1 MKNIFEI
8 VQEVLLSADKYQS
21 EDNNLL
27 KAKVYSDI
35 MMMDEELLSLLLSN
49 ERIKEEFFTKVKDTL
64 VFDKQKFAWLIES
77 KEFLPDS
84 YTRYSNKIGL
94 TSNGNF
100 ISQKNDVVLDFP
112 YKDCYLQGGQDKED
126 QKREEIFYHET
137 IASDE
142 VTRMLAP
149 KVFTNAKRYTKEGIE
164 ENIEFKD
171 DDNLI
176 IKGNNLIALSSLLKR
191 YEGKVKLIYIDPPY
205 NTGNDGFNYNDSF
218 NRSTWLTFMK
228 NRLELAM
235 KLLKPDGV
243 IFIQISDE
251 EQAYL
256 KVLLDETIGEDN
268 FINTLSVFTKVS
280 AGASGGGEDKKLK
293 KNIEYIHIY
302 TKDMTQFKGFNIPY
316 KNTELMNYIEQM
328 KLDGKSFK
336 YTNVLYK
343 SGIETYYKT
352 IKDGSGEDIII
363 NKVTGYEIKTVR
375 EISKLENI
383 TIKEVYEKYFD
394 RIMTT
399 TNAQTSIRT
408 RVWDATDNENNM
420 YSATYFPKSGRNKGQ
435 ETKLLFLGKQKV
447 LVIWLYNTAEKG
459 NDNKIYKKEKIG
471 TFWDGFSWIN
481 VTKEGKVKFENGKK
495 PESLIKQVL
504 EMGSD
509 KNDIVLDFFMGSG
522 TTAAVAH
529 KMERKYIGIEQMDYI
544 NEVTIPRLKRVIEGD
559 KSGIS
564 EVVDWQG
571 GGSFVYCELLENSKE
586 LIDEIQNATDATI
599 TDIKEKIYR
608 DERIVPYITRDELEA
623 IDVEFEKLTLEEKKM
638 ALCALVDKNKLYV
651 NLSDIDDKAYNISD
665 KDRKFT
671 ESFYKREV

>member
-8 VQEVLLSADKYQS
+8 VEEILLSADKYQS

-27 KAKVYSDI
+27 KAKVYSDV

-49 ERIKEEFFTKVKDTL
+49 ERIKDEFFTKVKDTL

-149 KVFTNAKRYTKEGIE
+149 KVFTNAKRYTKEGVE

-176 IKGNNLIALSSLLKR
+176 IKGNNLVALSSLLKR

-205 NTGNDGFNYNDSF
+205 YFHTNKKEDTFAYNSNF
-218 NRSTWLTFMK
+218 KLSTWLVFMK
-228 NRLELAM
+228 NRLSIAK
-235 KLLKPDGV
+235 KLLSDDGA
-243 IFIQISDE
+243 IFVQISDDGVGE
-251 EQAYL
+251 LHTLMKEIFNDSENNFLNKITVRTKSPSGFAS
-256 KVLLDETIGEDN
+256 VNAGVFET
-268 FINTLSVFTKVS
+268 
-280 AGASGGGEDKKLK
+280 A
-293 KNIEYIHIY
+293 EYIISFAKNKKKWTYNIQY
-302 TKDMTQFKGFNIPY
+302 TASLYDTNY
-316 KNTELMNYIEQM
+316 KWIIQNKEEDHSKWKI
-328 KLDGKSFK
+328 
-336 YTNVLYK
+336 
-343 SGIETYYKT
+343 
-352 IKDGSGEDIII
+352 EDINII
-363 NKVTGYEIKTVR
+363 VANQHGFDSVRNARSKLGREVFNNLVGQYALENADNVFRLTAIGNDAGQKVVEAREKSRENRDIVFEVQREGQYTVYVYNGNEIAFYSKKVR
-375 EISKLENI
+375 EIDGVLTPSMQLTNI
-383 TIKEVYEKYFD
+383 WSDTPYEG
-394 RIMTT
+394 IASEGGVTL
-399 TNAQTSIRT
+399 
-408 RVWDATDNENNM
+408 
-420 YSATYFPKSGRNKGQ
+420 KG
-435 ETKLLFLGKQKV
+435 
-447 LVIWLYNTAEKG
+447 
-459 NDNKIYKKEKIG
+459 
-471 TFWDGFSWIN
+471 
-481 VTKEGKVKFENGKK
+481 GKK
-495 PESLIKQVL
+495 PEKLIQRIIEL
-504 EMGSD
+504 STD
-509 KNDIVLDFFMGSG
+509 PRDLVLDFHLGSG

-529 KMERKYIGIEQMDYI
+529 KIGRQYIGVEQLDYGKNDCIIRLNNVI
-544 NEVTIPRLKRVIEGD
+544 NGD
-559 KSGIS
+559 QSGIS
-564 EVVDWQG
+564 KIVNWQG

-623 IDVEFEKLTLEEKKM
+623 VDVEFEKLTLEEKKM

-671 ESFYKREV
+671 ESF

>member
-49 ERIKEEFFTKVKDTL
+49 ERIKEEFFVKLKDTL
-64 VFDKQKFAWLIES
+64 IFDKQKFAWLIES

-94 TSNGNF
+94 TLNGDF

-126 QKREEIFYHET
+126 QKRDEIFYHET

-205 NTGNDGFNYNDSF
+205 NTGSDSFGYNDSF
-218 NRSTWLTFMK
+218 NHSTWLTFMK
-228 NRLELAM
+228 NRLDIS
-235 KLLKPDGV
+235 KDLLSDNGL
-243 IFIQISDE
+243 IFIQCDDNE
-251 EQAYL
+251 EAYL
-256 KVLLDETIGEDN
+256 KVLCDSIFGNDN
-268 FINTLSVFTKVS
+268 FINIITIKTKIGGVS
-280 AGASGGGEDKKLK
+280 GSSEGKSLKDTTEFILVYAKNKQQIELNPVYVKTPLYDYIQEYKDSGKSWKYTSIITKLEGKKL
-293 KNIEYIHIY
+293 I
-302 TKDMTQFKGFNIPY
+302 
-316 KNTELMNYIEQM
+316 
-328 KLDGKSFK
+328 KS
-336 YTNVLYK
+336 N
-343 SGIETYYKT
+343 
-352 IKDGSGEDIII
+352 GE
-363 NKVTGYEIKTVR
+363 YEIYSYDSFQSMSVLEYARK
-375 EISKLENI
+375 EGISE
-383 TIKEVYEKYFD
+383 KEVYEQYAD
-394 RIMTT
+394 RIFRT
-399 TNAQTSIRT
+399 TNAQSSIR
-408 RVWDATDNENNM
+408 
-420 YSATYFPKSGRNKGQ
+420 
-435 ETKLLFLGKQKV
+435 QKV
-447 LVIWLYNTAEKG
+447 MDETSNVKNEIVSIEYVPIKGKNKDKKIEVLYKG
-459 NDNKIYKKEKIG
+459 SKRNMFMFLSDMVTSDNGTFSYLEKI
-471 TFWDGFSWIN
+471 TTLWEDIQYN
-481 VTKEGKVKFENGKK
+481 NLAKEGEVDFTNGKK
-495 PESLIKQVL
+495 PELILQRIIEL
-504 EMGSD
+504 STNED
-509 KNDIVLDFFMGSG
+509 DIVLDYFAGSG

-529 KMERKYIGIEQMDYI
+529 KMDRQYIGIEQMDYI
-544 NEVTIPRLKRVIEGD
+544 NDLTLTRLNKVLNGD
-559 KSGIS
+559 SSGVSKI
-564 EVVDWQG
+564 VNWQG

-623 IDVEFEKLTLEEKKM
+623 VDVEFEKLTLEEKKM

>member
-205 NTGNDGFNYNDSF
+205 NTGSDSFGYNDSF
-218 NRSTWLTFMK
+218 NHSTWLTFMK
-228 NRLELAM
+228 NRLDIS
-235 KLLKPDGV
+235 KDLLSDNGL
-243 IFIQISDE
+243 IFIQCDDNE
-251 EQAYL
+251 EAYL
-256 KVLLDETIGEDN
+256 KVLCDSIFGNDN
-268 FINTLSVFTKVS
+268 FINIITIKTKIGGVS
-280 AGASGGGEDKKLK
+280 GSSEGKSLKDTTEFILVYAKNKQQIELNPVYVKTPLYDYIQEYKDSGKSWKYTSIITKLEGKKL
-293 KNIEYIHIY
+293 I
-302 TKDMTQFKGFNIPY
+302 KGN
-316 KNTELMNYIEQM
+316 
-328 KLDGKSFK
+328 
-336 YTNVLYK
+336 
-343 SGIETYYKT
+343 
-352 IKDGSGEDIII
+352 GE
-363 NKVTGYEIKTVR
+363 YEIYSYDSFQSMSVLEYARK
-375 EISKLENI
+375 EGISE
-383 TIKEVYEKYFD
+383 KEVYEQYAD
-394 RIMTT
+394 RIFRT
-399 TNAQTSIRT
+399 TNAQSSIR
-408 RVWDATDNENNM
+408 
-420 YSATYFPKSGRNKGQ
+420 
-435 ETKLLFLGKQKV
+435 QKV
-447 LVIWLYNTAEKG
+447 MDETSNVKNEIVSIEYVPIKGKNKDKKIEVLYKG
-459 NDNKIYKKEKIG
+459 SKRNMFMFLSDMVTSDNGTFSYLEKI
-471 TFWDGFSWIN
+471 TTLWEDIQYN
-481 VTKEGKVKFENGKK
+481 NLAKEGEVDFTNGKK
-495 PESLIKQVL
+495 PELILQRIIEL
-504 EMGSD
+504 STNED
-509 KNDIVLDFFMGSG
+509 DIVLDYFAGSG

-529 KMERKYIGIEQMDYI
+529 KMDRQYIGIEQMDYI
-544 NEVTIPRLKRVIEGD
+544 NDLTLTRLNKVLNGD
-559 KSGIS
+559 SSGVSKI
-564 EVVDWQG
+564 VNWQG

-623 IDVEFEKLTLEEKKM
+623 VDVEFEKLTLEEKKM

>member
-1 MKNIFEI
+1 MKNIYDI
-8 VQEVLLSADKYQS
+8 ILEVLSKNEKYLS
-21 EDNNLL
+21 EDNQLL
-27 KAKVYSDI
+27 KAKVYTDV
-35 MMMDEELLSLLLSN
+35 MMMDKELLVLLINDES
-49 ERIKEEFFTKVKDTL
+49 IKKEFFSDVAGTL

-94 TSNGNF
+94 TSNGIF

-205 NTGNDGFNYNDSF
+205 NTGSDSFGYNDSF
-218 NRSTWLTFMK
+218 NHSTWLTFMK
-228 NRLELAM
+228 NRLDIS
-235 KLLKPDGV
+235 KDLLSDNGL
-243 IFIQISDE
+243 IFIQCDDNE
-251 EQAYL
+251 EAYL
-256 KVLLDETIGEDN
+256 KVLCDSIFGNDN
-268 FINTLSVFTKVS
+268 FINIITIKTKIGGVS
-280 AGASGGGEDKKLK
+280 GSSEGKSLKDTTEFILVYAKNKQQIELNPVYVKTPLYDYIQEYKDSGKSWKYTSIITKLEGKKL
-293 KNIEYIHIY
+293 I
-302 TKDMTQFKGFNIPY
+302 
-316 KNTELMNYIEQM
+316 
-328 KLDGKSFK
+328 KS
-336 YTNVLYK
+336 N
-343 SGIETYYKT
+343 
-352 IKDGSGEDIII
+352 GE
-363 NKVTGYEIKTVR
+363 YEIYSYDSFQSMSVLEYARK
-375 EISKLENI
+375 EGISE
-383 TIKEVYEKYFD
+383 KEVYEQYAD
-394 RIMTT
+394 RIFRT
-399 TNAQTSIRT
+399 TNAQSSIR
-408 RVWDATDNENNM
+408 
-420 YSATYFPKSGRNKGQ
+420 
-435 ETKLLFLGKQKV
+435 QKV
-447 LVIWLYNTAEKG
+447 MDETSNVKNEIVSIEYVPIKGKNKDKKIEVLYKG
-459 NDNKIYKKEKIG
+459 SKRNMFMFLSDMVTSDNGTFSYLEKI
-471 TFWDGFSWIN
+471 TTLWEDIQYN
-481 VTKEGKVKFENGKK
+481 NLAKEGEVDFTNGKK
-495 PESLIKQVL
+495 PELILQRIIEL
-504 EMGSD
+504 STNED
-509 KNDIVLDFFMGSG
+509 DIVLDYFAGSG

-529 KMERKYIGIEQMDYI
+529 KMDRQYIGIEQMDYI
-544 NEVTIPRLKRVIEGD
+544 NDLTLTRLNKVLNGD
-559 KSGIS
+559 SSGVSKI
-564 EVVDWQG
+564 VNWQG

-623 IDVEFEKLTLEEKKM
+623 VDVEFEKLTLEEKKM

-651 NLSDIDDKAYNISD
+651 NLSDIDDKEYNISD

>member
-27 KAKVYSDI
+27 KAKVYSDV

-49 ERIKEEFFTKVKDTL
+49 ERIKDEFFTKVKDTL

-205 NTGNDGFNYNDSF
+205 NTGSDSFGYNDSF
-218 NRSTWLTFMK
+218 NHSTWLTFMK
-228 NRLELAM
+228 NRLDIS
-235 KLLKPDGV
+235 KDLLSDNGL
-243 IFIQISDE
+243 IFIQCDDNE
-251 EQAYL
+251 EAYL
-256 KVLLDETIGEDN
+256 KVLCDSIFGNDN
-268 FINTLSVFTKVS
+268 FINIITIKTKIGGVS
-280 AGASGGGEDKKLK
+280 GSSEGKSLKDTTEFILVYAKNKQQIELNPVYVKTPLYDYIQEYKDSGKSWKYTSIITKLEGKKL
-293 KNIEYIHIY
+293 I
-302 TKDMTQFKGFNIPY
+302 
-316 KNTELMNYIEQM
+316 
-328 KLDGKSFK
+328 KS
-336 YTNVLYK
+336 N
-343 SGIETYYKT
+343 
-352 IKDGSGEDIII
+352 GE
-363 NKVTGYEIKTVR
+363 YEIYSYDSFQSMSVLEYARK
-375 EISKLENI
+375 EGISE
-383 TIKEVYEKYFD
+383 KEVYEQYAD
-394 RIMTT
+394 RIFRT
-399 TNAQTSIRT
+399 TNAQSSIR
-408 RVWDATDNENNM
+408 
-420 YSATYFPKSGRNKGQ
+420 
-435 ETKLLFLGKQKV
+435 QKV
-447 LVIWLYNTAEKG
+447 MDETSNVKNEIVSIEYVPIKGKNKDKKIEVLYKG
-459 NDNKIYKKEKIG
+459 SKRNMFMFLSDMVTSDNGTFSYLEKI
-471 TFWDGFSWIN
+471 TTLWEDIQYN
-481 VTKEGKVKFENGKK
+481 NLAKEGEVDFTNGKK
-495 PESLIKQVL
+495 PELILQRIIEL
-504 EMGSD
+504 STNED
-509 KNDIVLDFFMGSG
+509 DIVLDYFAGSG

-529 KMERKYIGIEQMDYI
+529 KMDRQYIGIEQMDYI
-544 NEVTIPRLKRVIEGD
+544 NDLTLTRLNKVLNGD
-559 KSGIS
+559 SSGVSKI
-564 EVVDWQG
+564 VNWQG

-599 TDIKEKIYR
+599 TDIKGKIYR

-623 IDVEFEKLTLEEKKM
+623 VDVEFEKLTLEEKKM

>member
-64 VFDKQKFAWLIES
+64 IFDKQKFAWLIES

-164 ENIEFKD
+164 EDIEFKD

-205 NTGNDGFNYNDSF
+205 NTGNDSFGYNDSF
-218 NRSTWLTFMK
+218 NHSTWLTFMK
-228 NRLELAM
+228 NRLDLAK
-235 KLLKPDGV
+235 KLLADDGSIYV
-243 IFIQISDE
+243 QIDNNE
-251 EQAYL
+251 VHYL
-256 KVLLDETIGEDN
+256 KVLMDDVFGESNFQREIIWVLKGVSGYKSLVNNYVRGHDTIL
-268 FINTLSVFTKVS
+268 FFTKSKDFIYNKQYLPYSDEQLKRFSSVD
-280 AGASGGGEDKKLK
+280 EDGRK
-293 KNIEYIHIY
+293 
-302 TKDMTQFKGFNIPY
+302 
-316 KNTELMNYIEQM
+316 
-328 KLDGKSFK
+328 
-336 YTNVLYK
+336 
-343 SGIETYYKT
+343 YKT
-352 IKDGSGEDIII
+352 I
-363 NKVTGYEIKTVR
+363 TKTRRMYLDEAKGVP
-375 EISKLENI
+375 L
-383 TIKEVYEKYFD
+383 TD
-394 RIMTT
+394 
-399 TNAQTSIRT
+399 
-408 RVWDATDNENNM
+408 VWDDIASFQTIVNSPEITGFNTQKPERLIKRIIDC
-420 YSATYFPKSGRNKGQ
+420 SSNKG
-435 ETKLLFLGKQKV
+435 
-447 LVIWLYNTAEKG
+447 
-459 NDNKIYKKEKIG
+459 D
-471 TFWDGFSWIN
+471 
-481 VTKEGKVKFENGKK
+481 
-495 PESLIKQVL
+495 LI
-504 EMGSD
+504 
-509 KNDIVLDFFMGSG
+509 LDFNLGSG

-623 IDVEFEKLTLEEKKM
+623 VDVEFEKLTLEEKKM

>member
-205 NTGNDGFNYNDSF
+205 NTGSDSFGYNDSF
-218 NRSTWLTFMK
+218 NHSTWLTFMK
-228 NRLELAM
+228 NRLDIS
-235 KLLKPDGV
+235 KDLLSDNGL
-243 IFIQISDE
+243 IFIQCDDNE
-251 EQAYL
+251 EAYL
-256 KVLLDETIGEDN
+256 KVLCDSIFGNDN
-268 FINTLSVFTKVS
+268 FMNIITIKTKIGGVS
-280 AGASGGGEDKKLK
+280 GSSEGKSLKDTTEFILVYAKNKQQIELNPVYVKTPLYDYIQEYKDSGKSWKYTSIITKLEGKKL
-293 KNIEYIHIY
+293 I
-302 TKDMTQFKGFNIPY
+302 
-316 KNTELMNYIEQM
+316 
-328 KLDGKSFK
+328 KS
-336 YTNVLYK
+336 N
-343 SGIETYYKT
+343 
-352 IKDGSGEDIII
+352 GE
-363 NKVTGYEIKTVR
+363 YEIYSYDSFQSMSVLEYARK
-375 EISKLENI
+375 EGISE
-383 TIKEVYEKYFD
+383 KEVYEQYAD
-394 RIMTT
+394 RIFRT
-399 TNAQTSIRT
+399 TNAQSSIR
-408 RVWDATDNENNM
+408 
-420 YSATYFPKSGRNKGQ
+420 
-435 ETKLLFLGKQKV
+435 QKV
-447 LVIWLYNTAEKG
+447 MDETSNVKNEIVSIEYVPIKGKNKDKKIEVLYKG
-459 NDNKIYKKEKIG
+459 SKRNMFMFLSDMVTSDNGTFSYLEKI
-471 TFWDGFSWIN
+471 TTLWEDIQYN
-481 VTKEGKVKFENGKK
+481 NLAKEGEVDFTNGKK
-495 PESLIKQVL
+495 PELILQRIIEL
-504 EMGSD
+504 STNED
-509 KNDIVLDFFMGSG
+509 DIVLDYFAGSG

-529 KMERKYIGIEQMDYI
+529 KMDRQYIGIEQMDYI
-544 NEVTIPRLKRVIEGD
+544 NDLTLTRLNKVLNGD
-559 KSGIS
+559 SSGVSKI
-564 EVVDWQG
+564 VNWQG